1 MANWLGKST
10 RKPTGGRLRPHRG
23 KRKSEISRELTETK
37 VGERKAKKIKT
48 RGGHSKTVLLHAE
61 HANVFVPKTKKSK
74 KVKILSVVENL
85 ANPHFVR
92 RNVITKGA
100 VLETEIGNVKV
111 TSRPGED
118 GAINAVLIE

>member
-1 MANWLGKST
+1 MANWQGKST
-10 RKPTGGRLRPHRG
+10 RKPTGGRLRANRG
-23 KRKSEISRELTETK
+23 KRKSEISRELTECK
-37 VGERKAKKIKT
+37 VGPRKAKKVGT
-48 RGGHSKTVLLHAE
+48 RGGHSKTVLLNAE

-74 KVKILSVVENL
+74 KVKILNVVENL

-100 VLETEIGNVKV
+100 VLETEIGKVKV

-118 GAINAVLIE
+118 GTINAVLLK